1 MPQLSD
7 RFSDEELPELPGQ
20 FTEEELSAL
29 AAAMQEQEEQ
39 QEARRRAVLESLA
52 TTVIAMRD
60 EAVTARQA
68 SGIEQIWLEDQEMY
82 EGIDDANRAEE
93 GTNRT
98 RKPISDAGGGSGL
111 KSKPSKS
118 TVFLNIAR
126 PYADAAAA
134 RISDMLLPVDDR
146 PWEFDATPVAEII
159 GLPSPQIA
167 AASALA
173 VTSPELVQYSKQQDD
188 IQQIAKR
195 RAKNAQKKVEDWLTE
210 CDWHGEVR
218 KVIDQSAR
226 IGTGVLK
233 GPYPKLKKVPE
244 WRQAPGNL
252 RVLRYTQRVD
262 PESRAIS
269 AWNLFPDPACGEDI
283 HNGAYVFE
291 REQYWT
297 RKMLGEYRTPEAQKA
312 GWIAEQI
319 EEVLKE
325 GPRYRVD
332 NNTFYSEGDRDD
344 YEVWH
349 GYCTLESKD
358 LRELGVDIPEDVEA
372 FVPVYVLLCN
382 DRIIKVVQSPVE
394 SGDFPYDV
402 FPWSPREGM
411 PWGKGVVRQVRTP
424 QRIVN
429 AGTRNMMDNAG
440 SSSGVMMFM
449 NRSGIDT
456 NGGNGWLLNGN
467 RVFYTDD
474 GVDLARALRV
484 VEVPTRQGELL
495 NIIQFAMKMAEDVT
509 GLPML
514 MQGQQGAA
522 PDTVGGMNILN
533 NNANGVLRRMARQ
546 FDAYITEPHIRR
558 YNEWLQSY
566 SDDPEVQGDFHVD
579 ARGSSALVE
588 RDIQNQAI
596 AQMLP
601 FVQDPEFR
609 INKEKWFAEW
619 SKSQRLDPKRFQ
631 YTEEEW
637 KQMQQQMQPPPP
649 PPQVMAA
656 QIRADSAMQQTQ
668 IAQQGETERL
678 VAELQAKQAQDAAR
692 LQAEMQQSAMEWA
705 ARREMAVIQLLGEEN
720 LTKEEIKARLLE
732 MVTKDRRERDI
743 FMGQKLVKAQYGT
756 SVDMPG

>member
-1 MPQLSD
+1 MTPPGLTAEQLPSD
-7 RFSDEELPELPGQ
+7 D
-20 FTEEELSAL
+20 FTEEELAAL
-29 AAAMQEQEEQ
+29 AAAMEDQVQ
-39 QEARRRAVLESLA
+39 QEKARQKALLDGLA
-52 TTVIAMRD
+52 QTVIAMRD
-60 EAVTARQA
+60 EAVEARAA

-98 RKPISDAGGGSGL
+98 RKPVSADGSGGTGL
-111 KSKPSKS
+111 KGKPTKS

-126 PYADAAAA
+126 PYSDAAAA

-146 PWEFDATPVAEII
+146 PWEFDATPVAEIA
-159 GLPSPQIA
+159 GMPTPQIA

-173 VTSPELVQYSKQQDD
+173 VTNPKLVQYSKQQDD

-210 CDWHGEVR
+210 CDWHGQVR
-218 KVIDQSAR
+218 KVIDQAAR

-233 GPYPKLKKVPE
+233 GPYPQLRKLPQ
-244 WRQAPGNL
+244 WREAAGGF
-252 RVLRYTQRVD
+252 RVLSYIERVD
-262 PESRAIS
+262 PESRQVS
-269 AWNLFPDPACGEDI
+269 AWHMYPDPACGENI
-283 HNGAYVFE
+283 HNGAYIWE
-291 REQYWT
+291 REPYWT
-297 RKMLGEYRTPEAQKA
+297 RKMLSDYRSPEAQKN
-312 GWIAEQI
+312 GWLPDQI

-325 GPRYRVD
+325 GPKYKVD
-332 NNTFYSEGDRDD
+332 NNTFYSDSSRDD

-349 GYCTLESKD
+349 GHCTLESED
-358 LRELGVDIPEDVEA
+358 LRALGVEIPDDVQT

-382 DRIIKVVQSPVE
+382 DRIIKIVQSPVE
-394 SGDFPYDV
+394 SGQFPYDF
-402 FPWSPREGM
+402 FPWSQREGT

-424 QRIVN
+424 QRMVN
-429 AGTRNMMDNAG
+429 AATRNMMDNAG
-440 SSSGVMMFM
+440 SSSGVMIFM
-449 NRSGIDT
+449 NRTGIDT
-456 NGGNGWLLNGN
+456 NGGQGWLLNGN
-467 RVFYTDD
+467 RTFYVED
-474 GVDLARALRV
+474 GVDLARAMRT
-484 VEVPTRQGELL
+484 VEVPSRQGELL
-495 NIIQFAMKMAEDVT
+495 NIVQFAMKMAEDVT

-514 MQGQQGAA
+514 MQGQQGKA

-546 FDAYITEPHIRR
+546 FDAFITEPHIRR

-566 SDDPEVQGDFHVD
+566 SDDPEVQGDFTID

-588 RDIQNQAI
+588 RDIQNQAV

-601 FVQDPEFR
+601 FINDPSFR
-609 INKEKWFAEW
+609 IDKAKWFAEW

-631 YTEEEW
+631 YSDDEW
-637 KQMQQQMQPPPP
+637 QQVQAQMQPPPP
-649 PPQVMAA
+649 PPQVLAA
-656 QIRADSAMQQTQ
+656 DIRAKAAVQQTQ
-668 IAQQGETERL
+668 LVQQAETQRT
-678 VAELQAKQAQDAAR
+678 VAELQAEQQA
-692 LQAEMQQSAMEWA
+692 SAMEWA
-705 ARREMAVIQLLGEEN
+705 ARRDIAVIQLLGEEN